1 MACIEASNGL
11 GTCHDAW
18 AAFVK
23 AARVADVLLDNG

>member
-11 GTCHDAW
+11 GTCHDAR

-23 AARVADVLLDNG
+23 ATREAGVLLEEA